1 MTETKEK
8 EEKKVEEKA
17 PIEQSAPV
25 EAKDDKKD
33 EQKTE
38 ASAPKADAKP
48 ADDKKGGFRRDDRG
62 QRGQR
67 GRGPR
72 GRGRRGGGRFERQKP
87 EFDQKIISIRRV
99 TRVVAGGRRFA
110 FSVSLVAGNRNGK
123 VGVGIGKATDTAL
136 AIEKAAKSAKKA
148 MVTIPR
154 TKTKSIAHDVRARY
168 TSSDIF
174 MQPAPGKGIVA
185 GSSVRVVLDLAGI
198 TDVSGK
204 MFSRSK
210 NQLNNARATIKALQD
225 LPIESGVVHEEKKE
239 KAPARDAKK
248 PARRTT
254 TKASA
259 QKAEK

>member
-1 MTETKEK
+1 MTMTETKEK
-8 EEKKVEEKA
+8 EDKKVD
-17 PIEQSAPV
+17 APV
-25 EAKDDKKD
+25 EETKETAAAEAPKEADASAKDDAKKTD
-33 EQKTE
+33 
-38 ASAPKADAKP
+38 APEGAK
-48 ADDKKGGFRRDDRG
+48 RDDRG
-62 QRGQR
+62 PRGR
-67 GRGPR
+67 RGPGGRGPGGR

-136 AIEKAAKSAKKA
+136 AIEKAFKSAKKA
-148 MVTIPR
+148 MVTVPR
-154 TKTKSIAHDVRARY
+154 TKTKSIAHSVRSRY

-204 MFSRSK
+204 IFSRSK
-210 NQLNNARATIKALQD
+210 NQLNNARATINALQD
-225 LPIESGVVHEEKKE
+225 LPMESGVVHEEKKE
-239 KAPARDAKK
+239 TKKAPAKAKRGR
-248 PARRTT
+248 A

-259 QKAEK
+259 EKKAEKK